1 LLNRPQRAKLLE
13 SLTVPAERKRGESSG
28 PSKAY
33 LVSFGDTMTTLLAFF
48 IVLVSLAKEQTGAN
62 LHAGTGSFVRAVQS
76 FGLPGIFSEKRSARA
91 TQFKAGG
98 PKYHL
103 EEGREPTRSHKLGS
117 DDDSDKLPVLDRES
131 ERFQRF
137 LQELD
142 RVAEREELSKEVARA
157 SFDLYLPLAK
167 QPPYLTE
174 GHMKVLAAVLP
185 AIRRPGYRVYL
196 IVWAGTPSR
205 TAWTRAAR
213 QAHVAAAYF
222 ARTASLDPAARSRLI
237 PLGRSWIR
245 SDVRRPVISIV
256 VAKVE

>member
-1 LLNRPQRAKLLE
+1 M
-13 SLTVPAERKRGESSG
+13 PAERKRGESSG
-28 PSKAY
+28 PSRAY

-76 FGLPGIFSEKRSARA
+76 FGLPGLFSEKRSARA
-91 TQFKAGG
+91 AQFKAGG

-103 EEGREPTRSHKLGS
+103 EAGKEPTRSNELGS
-117 DDDSDKLPVLDRES
+117 DDGSDKLPVLDRES

-137 LQELD
+137 LRELD
-142 RVAEREELSKEVARA
+142 RVAERDELPKEVARA
-157 SFDLYLPLAK
+157 SFDLYLPLTK
-167 QPPYLTE
+167 QAPYLSE

-185 AIRRPGYRVYL
+185 PIRRPGYRVYL

-205 TAWTRAAR
+205 TAWSRAAR
-213 QAHVAAAYF
+213 KAHVAAAYF
-222 ARTASLDPAARSRLI
+222 ASTAALDPAARSRLV

-245 SDVRRPVISIV
+245 SDVRRPALSIV
-256 VAKVE
+256 VARAE